1 MAPPMTS
8 TLPAN
13 ITNLTTTALSTTEF
27 SAKSLS
33 PNSFSANS
41 LTPDPSVSN
50 SAAVDSAAVDSAAV
64 DSAAIDSVALD
75 SAAIDSPASNSSI
88 SSLEAQALPASLR
101 IRQKLEQAGVPFFAN
116 DNISEYLEEG
126 DLNQLE
132 VEVADKVRDL
142 LRSLVIDIDN
152 DHNTQETAERV
163 ARMYLHEVFKG
174 RYHVQP
180 KIASFPNI
188 KNLDEVYTVGP
199 ISIRSACSHH
209 LVPIL
214 GNCWIG
220 IKPGENVIGLSKFAR
235 VADWV
240 FSRPH
245 IQEEAVIILADEI
258 ERLCKPKGLAIL
270 VKAQHYCMKW
280 RGVKELQTSMIN
292 SVVRGDFRKDPS
304 LKAEFFELVKQQQD
318 LLST

>member
-1 MAPPMTS
+1 MTS
-8 TLPAN
+8 TLPSS
-13 ITNLTTTALSTTEF
+13 ISNLTTTALPTTGLPT
-27 SAKSLS
+27 KSLS
-33 PNSFSANS
+33 PNSFSPNS
-41 LTPDPSVSN
+41 LTPDSSVSDSDIIDSDVLDSASIASSTSN
-50 SAAVDSAAVDSAAV
+50 SAT
-64 DSAAIDSVALD
+64 
-75 SAAIDSPASNSSI
+75 SNSSI
-88 SSLEAQALPASLR
+88 SSLDDQVLPVSLR
-101 IRQKLEQAGVPFFAN
+101 IRQKLEEAGVPFFAN

-132 VEVADKVRDL
+132 VEVTDKVRDL

-220 IKPGENVIGLSKFAR
+220 IKPGEHVIGLSKFAR